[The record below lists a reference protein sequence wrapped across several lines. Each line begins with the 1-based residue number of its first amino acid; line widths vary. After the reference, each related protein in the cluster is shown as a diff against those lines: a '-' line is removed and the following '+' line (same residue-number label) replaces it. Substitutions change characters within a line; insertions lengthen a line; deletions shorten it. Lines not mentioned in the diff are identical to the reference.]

1 MDTIIFPL
9 NVDTTVIL
17 YYIHIN
23 KRVYKCIYVQEIYT
37 NKCNLL
43 NILNST
49 FLGLSSLH
57 ALQLPLNFLLIYSA
71 HVSSV
76 KCMLIMVLS
85 CKYFT
90 NC

>member
-23 KRVYKCIYVQEIYT
+23 KRVYKYIYVQEIYT
-37 NKCNLL
+37 NKCNLF

-57 ALQLPLNFLLIYSA
+57 IVYMPCSY
-71 HVSSV
+71 H
-76 KCMLIMVLS
+76 
-85 CKYFT
+85 
-90 NC
+90 